1 MALSSTLPVMTT
13 QSAPD
18 LTSLLRHVA
27 QGHRDSLAELY
38 RQVER
43 PVYAFALSRLAD
55 PDAAGDLLH
64 EVMLAVWQKAGSFGG
79 RSRALTWILGIT
91 HHKIVD
97 RLRRAGRW
105 QAEPPDEAL
114 GDDSPSPH
122 DLATLDQRREAVR
135 EAVASLPDHH
145 RQVVHLAFF
154 EDLSYPEVARILD
167 IPEGTVKTRMFHA
180 KKALVRRLRSHVP
193 AEGVN

>member
-1 MALSSTLPVMTT
+1 MTLSSTLPLMTT
-13 QSAPD
+13 HPAPD
-18 LTSLLRHVA
+18 LTGLVRHVA
-27 QGHRDSLAELY
+27 QGQRDALAELY

-43 PVYAFALSRLAD
+43 PIYAFALSRLGN

-64 EVMLAVWQKAGSFGG
+64 EVMLAVWKQAGSFGG

-97 RLRRAGRW
+97 SLRRAGRW

-114 GDDSPSPH
+114 GDDAPSPH
-122 DLATLDQRREAVR
+122 DLAALDQRKDAVR

-180 KKALVRRLRSHVP
+180 KKALLRRLRAHV
-193 AEGVN
+193 EGGA